1 MTRMTAAEQAAAMG
15 VSAGRGWELDLK
27 DGGRLQFYSGQQ
39 QASGGTGG
47 ARISALPWVR
57 GLLSHVDLTL
67 MLLYATPL
75 QPRICLRRVVAFY
88 AAILDVSYRIHSHTG
103 TSRPGRKGR
112 TTCARFKPLK
122 INALVWFRCSDFK
135 C

>member
-1 MTRMTAAEQAAAMG
+1 MTAAEQAAAIG
-15 VSAGRGWELDLK
+15 VSAGRGWELDSK

-39 QASGGTGG
+39 QASGGTGE
-47 ARISALPWVR
+47 ARISALPWAR

-88 AAILDVSYRIHSHTG
+88 AAISDVSFIGYTHIPALLDLGARE
-103 TSRPGRKGR
+103 GRR
-112 TTCARFKPLK
+112 ALASSLSSFRLSSAR
-122 INALVWFRCSDFK
+122 S
-135 C
+135 